1 MGDRHAHVSKGS
13 TKWRIPF
20 LPARLPLLTT
30 FFYISACRSQHVVF
44 PPSFSFRAFFLF
56 FPALHSLSYVRP
68 RRAGAPHVPWH
79 TVALACIN
87 KYVCACV
94 CVYSLFLL
102 FCRSVAFP
110 ATFPRA
116 IIEARVV
123 KDGIRNDHVPFSG
136 WEGGGG
142 AVRDATCATAA
153 TAHHPRK
160 KKKMTSVAEAN
171 ASVPHNSLLPP
182 SPRRAALTL
191 PATAVLSLSLPSSLT
206 AKPLMTRETQHG
218 RRQSINAPSP
228 SSLENNNGADT
239 REIGLPPSRSETS
252 EIEESTHTHTHTSQI
267 TNIRTKHDNAWRR
280 AKTSHLF
287 PSVFQKRGGGQ
298 DGSFG
303 NVPPKRRCCSTHSN
317 IITRKK
323 TQATAK
329 GRTGRERSE
338 DTHTHT
344 HKRKMSVSALFGLVH
359 VLLVAN
365 DTQTPCARVH
375 AKQRTT

>member
-1 MGDRHAHVSKGS
+1 M
-13 TKWRIPF
+13 
-20 LPARLPLLTT
+20 
-30 FFYISACRSQHVVF
+30 
-44 PPSFSFRAFFLF
+44 
-56 FPALHSLSYVRP
+56 
-68 RRAGAPHVPWH
+68 
-79 TVALACIN
+79 
-87 KYVCACV
+87 
-94 CVYSLFLL
+94 
-102 FCRSVAFP
+102 
-110 ATFPRA
+110 
-116 IIEARVV
+116 
-123 KDGIRNDHVPFSG
+123 
-136 WEGGGG
+136 
-142 AVRDATCATAA
+142 RDATCATAA

-160 KKKMTSVAEAN
+160 KKKMTSVAQAN

-252 EIEESTHTHTHTSQI
+252 EIEESAHTHTSH
-267 TNIRTKHDNAWRR
+267 TNNKQTYEARQRMAPSEDV
-280 AKTSHLF
+280 TSLPLRF
-287 PSVFQKRGGGQ
+287 PKRGGGQ

-338 DTHTHT
+338 DTHTQT
-344 HKRKMSVSALFGLVH
+344 KNVSICPFCTCACAPCRERR
-359 VLLVAN
+359 AN
-365 DTQTPCARVH
+365 PMCT
-375 AKQRTT
+375 RTC